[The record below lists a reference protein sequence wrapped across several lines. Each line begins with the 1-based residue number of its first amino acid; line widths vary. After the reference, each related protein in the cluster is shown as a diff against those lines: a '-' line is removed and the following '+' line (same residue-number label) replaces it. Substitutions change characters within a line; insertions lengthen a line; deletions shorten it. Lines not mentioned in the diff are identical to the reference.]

1 MKRCFTDSTDGK
13 LVRKKDATPFA
24 IREMQIQS
32 TVRQYYRPIKTPKI
46 INQKPKESNASED
59 AEKLGH
65 PCILVENS
73 QATPQYGLI
82 AFQNTACRVTLR
94 PSNQASGHLP
104 QRNGS
109 LYPH

>member
-1 MKRCFTDSTDGK
+1 MT
-13 LVRKKDATPFA
+13 L
-24 IREMQIQS
+24 IQS
-32 TVRQYYRPIKTPKI
+32 IKTPKI
-46 INQKPKESNASED
+46 INQKQRNKKKSNAGED

-73 QATPQYGLI
+73 QATLQYGLI
-82 AFQNTACRVTLR
+82 AFQNTKCRVTLW

-104 QRNGS
+104 QRNES